1 MSQSLRA
8 VKRFCVR
15 ELAPH
20 QKSRI
25 PPAATAASILHAP
38 EVSSPASRSGT
49 ALNPFV
55 PHKNDKSGRWAPPKY
70 SLRRQ
75 AELIK
80 HARASGTLHLLPPG
94 PKMSS
99 AQLLLAATTTA
110 TATPS
115 SSVYGEADILARNGL
130 VSLQRGP
137 VQGQGQRRGQGQ
149 KPGQEGVEVGEAQGE
164 EALQAR
170 VRAPG
175 LEDWTRPV
183 EWVGTVRERSVAG
196 ADVGNRLYAGKKRMF
211 KGHKWER
218 MRERRV
224 ARTKVLLRDMDRRVQ
239 RFKGVRYSSHFTAS
253 SPPLPPSLSSL
264 TGFFFSSYALVPC
277 QGQAIAASEAVQRVE
292 EDAEAAVLS
301 AQTNKVLFAFQL
313 LFHLLLNFAYRAM

>member
-1 MSQSLRA
+1 
-8 VKRFCVR
+8 
-15 ELAPH
+15 
-20 QKSRI
+20 
-25 PPAATAASILHAP
+25 
-38 EVSSPASRSGT
+38 
-49 ALNPFV
+49 
-55 PHKNDKSGRWAPPKY
+55 
-70 SLRRQ
+70 
-75 AELIK
+75 
-80 HARASGTLHLLPPG
+80 
-94 PKMSS
+94 MSS

-175 LEDWTRPV
+175 MEDWMRPV

-277 QGQAIAASEAVQRVE
+277 QGQAIAASKAVQRVE

>member
-1 MSQSLRA
+1 MMICQRRCSSVRSRLTSVGLQTTTLMSQSLRA

-25 PPAATAASILHAP
+25 PPAATAASNLHAP

-99 AQLLLAATTTA
+99 AQLLVAAS
-110 TATPS
+110 ATPS
-115 SSVYGEADILARNGL
+115 SSVFGEADVLARNGL
-130 VSLQRGP
+130 VNLQRGRD
-137 VQGQGQRRGQGQ
+137 QGQGQRREQEKQ
-149 KPGQEGVEVGEAQGE
+149 GQEGVEVGEAQGE
-164 EALQAR
+164 EAR

-175 LEDWTRPV
+175 LEDWMGPV

-239 RFKGVRYSSHFTAS
+239 RFKGVRYSSLFTDS
-253 SPPLPPSLSSL
+253 PPSLPSGRSSL
-264 TGFFFSSYALVPC
+264 TGFFFFLRFSTVPRASHC
-277 QGQAIAASEAVQRVE
+277 RWQGGPAC
-292 EDAEAAVLS
+292 
-301 AQTNKVLFAFQL
+301 
-313 LFHLLLNFAYRAM
+313 

>member
-8 VKRFCVR
+8 VKRFCIR
-15 ELAPH
+15 ELAPQ

-99 AQLLLAATTTA
+99 AQLLAATTTS
-110 TATPS
+110 TTPS
-115 SSVYGEADILARNGL
+115 SSSSSAVPGEAVEAAVMARNGL
-130 VSLQRGP
+130 VSLRRGQ
-137 VQGQGQRRGQGQ
+137 VQGQGQRQEL
-149 KPGQEGVEVGEAQGE
+149 GQEGVKAEAQGE
-164 EALQAR
+164 TQAR

-175 LEDWTRPV
+175 LEDLQDALGEWTRPV

-218 MRERRV
+218 TRERRV
-224 ARTKVLLRDMDRRVQ
+224 ARTKVMLRDMDKRVE
-239 RFKGVRYSSHFTAS
+239 RFKGVR
-253 SPPLPPSLSSL
+253 
-264 TGFFFSSYALVPC
+264 
-277 QGQAIAASEAVQRVE
+277 
-292 EDAEAAVLS
+292 
-301 AQTNKVLFAFQL
+301 L
-313 LFHLLLNFAYRAM
+313 LFSFHCPPPFSAFWSLR